1 MLSRDNLDS
10 ARALCALVLNFL
22 FIDFLSNTRYKLY
35 IQKKL
40 NFMGKNLIFISLDTV
55 RADVAYSGKFKG
67 LEVLRKDGVTFLNA
81 ISSSPLTPASHST
94 ILTGLQP
101 FNHGV
106 RHLFKEKIS
115 KKAITI
121 AQILKKENYK
131 TAAIVSCPG
140 MNKWYGF
147 SRGFDLYDDEIPRLA
162 DGSDPLKTID
172 VKKRGTALKRAELV
186 IKRATEW
193 LDKNKE
199 QPFFLFIHFFDA
211 HWPYEAPKKFG
222 GDNYYEEEVAY
233 TDHYMAQFI
242 DKLKKD
248 KLYNKTS
255 IVCFSDHGEDLN
267 GLYPNDKGGEKL
279 GHPEEFGHG
288 CLLYD
293 QTQKVVL
300 VLKDNDLP
308 RKKEFKNQVRLVDVV
323 PTTLDMLKIEY
334 DKTNFDGESLIPI
347 IKDKSKINL
356 PAYSETY
363 YPEEQ
368 VQATKGKFSFAKNK
382 KAYRI
387 NNKYKIIENIGTDV
401 VELYDLETD
410 QNENDNLF

>member
-1 MLSRDNLDS
+1 MR
-10 ARALCALVLNFL
+10 
-22 FIDFLSNTRYKLY
+22 
-35 IQKKL
+35 
-40 NFMGKNLIFISLDTV
+40 KNLLFISLDTV

-67 LEVLRKDGVTFLNA
+67 LEALRKDGVTFLNT
-81 ISSSPLTPASHST
+81 ISSSPLTPVSHAT

-106 RHLFKEKIS
+106 RHLFREKLS
-115 KKAITI
+115 KKTTTI

-131 TAAIVSCPG
+131 TAAVVSCPG

-147 SRGFDLYDDEIPRLA
+147 SKGFDLYDDEIPRLA

-186 IKRATEW
+186 VERATKW

-248 KLYNKTS
+248 KLYDKTS
-255 IVCFSDHGEDLN
+255 IVCFSDHGEDLD

-279 GHPEEFGHG
+279 GHPEELGHG

-300 VLKDNDLP
+300 VIKD
-308 RKKEFKNQVRLVDVV
+308 KKLSKKKNVSSQVRLVDIV
-323 PTTLDMLKIEY
+323 PTVMDLFDIDY
-334 DKTNFDGESLIPI
+334 DIKKFDGVSLMPIVTKNKESQL
-347 IKDKSKINL
+347 L
-356 PAYSETY
+356 AYSETY

-368 VQATKGKFSFAKNK
+368 TKAINGKFSFAKNK

-387 NNKYKIIENIGTDV
+387 GNRFKIIENIGENN
-401 VELYDLETD
+401 VEFYDLLSDKKECF
-410 QNENDNLF
+410 NLASLHENKK

>member
-1 MLSRDNLDS
+1 MR
-10 ARALCALVLNFL
+10 
-22 FIDFLSNTRYKLY
+22 
-35 IQKKL
+35 
-40 NFMGKNLIFISLDTV
+40 KNLLFISLDTV

-67 LEVLRKDGVTFLNA
+67 LEALRKDGVTFLNT
-81 ISSSPLTPASHST
+81 ISSSPLTPVSHST

-106 RHLFKEKIS
+106 RHLFREKLS
-115 KKAITI
+115 KKATTI

-147 SRGFDLYDDEIPRLA
+147 SKGFDLYDDDIPRLA

-186 IKRATEW
+186 IEMAAKW

-233 TDHYMAQFI
+233 SDHYMAQFI

-248 KLYNKTS
+248 KLYDKTT
-255 IVCFSDHGEDLN
+255 IVCFSDHGEDLD

-279 GHPEEFGHG
+279 GHPEELGHG

-300 VLKDNDLP
+300 ILKD
-308 RKKEFKNQVRLVDVV
+308 KKLSKKKNVSNQVRLVDIV
-323 PTTLDMLKIEY
+323 PTTLDILNVKY
-334 DKTNFDGESLIPI
+334 DGADFDGKSLVPI
-347 IKDKSKINL
+347 IKSKSKVNL
-356 PAYSETY
+356 PAYSETF
-363 YPEEQ
+363 YPEERNKQ
-368 VQATKGKFSFAKNK
+368 KAKKKLIVTSK
-382 KAYRI
+382 KAVRI
-387 NNKYKIIENIGTDV
+387 DNKHKTIFHLGVDKM
-401 VELYDLETD
+401 ELYDLEKD
-410 QNENDNLF
+410 PNELRSLL